1 MLCVCVTNMS
11 SSSFVF
17 CFSTWAMSIKG
28 INMVGPHHICIVY
41 VATAGLQGQLMG
53 SDEQEIVLL
62 IYIIIDVKQ
71 NKVGRESYCANDK
84 SLVQKGYT
92 ANSAQTFTRFQVRNG
107 NANWNINATSG
118 FLFQNQNSVK
128 NCGNV
133 LGKAM

>member
-1 MLCVCVTNMS
+1 
-11 SSSFVF
+11 
-17 CFSTWAMSIKG
+17 MSIKG

-84 SLVQKGYT
+84 YHVEKGLYPLT
-92 ANSAQTFTRFQVRNG
+92 MRCANFHTRFQVRNG
-107 NANWNINATSG
+107 NANRNTNATSRY
-118 FLFQNQNSVK
+118 FTF
-128 NCGNV
+128 
-133 LGKAM
+133 